1 MNPECPVS
9 SNPTASGSSTTQQTI
24 KTQYEIM
31 VSLSDHT
38 GTVENCRF
46 AENCAETMC
55 GCKVSS
61 TDTCSMRHVA
71 SRTCCSASPKIFLDY
86 ANKIIYR
93 QEKMREPS
101 LRYHTDVG

>member
-38 GTVENCRF
+38 GTVENCRL

-71 SRTCCSASPKIFLDY
+71 SRTCCSASPKMFLDY
-86 ANKIIYR
+86 EIKLFIGKR
-93 QEKMREPS
+93 K
-101 LRYHTDVG
+101 